1 MIVIE
6 DAYKTFE
13 SGARKVDAVRG
24 VSLTIQ
30 DGEIFG
36 VIGYSG
42 AGKSTLIRLINL
54 LERPT
59 SGRIFVNGQ
68 ELTALAPKELRQ
80 ARRKIGMIFQH
91 FNLMKSRTVYSNVAY
106 PLRGSPLS
114 KEERRDKV
122 MNLLKLVGLE
132 EKALAYPS
140 QLSGGQMQR
149 VAIARALAN
158 DPTVLLCDEATSALD
173 PQTTQDILRL
183 LRDVNRKLGITI
195 VLITH
200 EIAVVKEICT
210 RLAVMD
216 AGRVVEEGAIYD
228 VFSQPKA
235 ELTQRFIR
243 TTNNLA
249 RFEELLATAPDSLNL
264 KPGDVI
270 AQMEFHGGSAGHAL
284 VSTLSREYG
293 VDISIVFGNIDIL
306 QATPLG
312 TLIVIFRGPVDQ
324 LQKALLAA
332 EKSEVQVEVLRRV

>member
-6 DAYKTFE
+6 EAYKTFE

-140 QLSGGQMQR
+140 QLSGGQKQR

-324 LQKALLAA
+324 VQKALLAA

>member
-140 QLSGGQMQR
+140 QLSGGQKQR

-249 RFEELLATAPDSLNL
+249 RFEELLATAPDSLSL

-293 VDISIVFGNIDIL
+293 IDISIVFGNIDIL

-324 LQKALLAA
+324 VQKALLAA

>member
-140 QLSGGQMQR
+140 QLSGGQKQR

-183 LRDVNRKLGITI
+183 LRDVTRKLGITI

-249 RFEELLATAPDSLNL
+249 RFEELLATAPDSLSL

-324 LQKALLAA
+324 VQKALLAA

>member
-140 QLSGGQMQR
+140 QLSGGPKQR

>member
-106 PLRGSPLS
+106 PLRGSSLS

-140 QLSGGQMQR
+140 QLSGGQKQR

-324 LQKALLAA
+324 VQKALLAA